1 MNETKKVYDPQKMN
15 FDKLLGEGITFVK
28 NQQFFKA
35 IPIFKELLNIN
46 PNNLKVINLLCES
59 LFEQNKTREAISLAQ
74 KGLEKSRNQLNRF
87 FINRFNK
94 QIGFGFQKNSDYDK
108 AIIHY
113 KLALVQNNFDVDI
126 SIELSKCYLK
136 LNKIKEAL
144 KVCEDAISYNTLKE
158 EEERSLS
165 ALKIT
170 IEEEY
175 QKSFPEEKYLASG
188 NRYFDERK
196 FQQALSEYEKAYHRA
211 PNNILILE
219 KLFLVNVELK
229 KNKEAI
235 EIGEKIISKDI
246 NFIKTFY
253 KGRGEFSMLS
263 NVYLNLYEIY
273 KNSWHF
279 IKRNQCESMYEYYQ
293 LILRGAYES
302 TFSYKK
308 GIEFFTAAYQ
318 KMPERYE
325 ALERLIVTLIF
336 DRDYKTALKYNAIAF
351 KIAKAEKDKQKLAR
365 YYELEA
371 LCYQNLAQR
380 NKETESLEIELKFTD
395 DIERKTYIYSR
406 LAEIYKSQ
414 EKAELYSKNLD
425 KYWELV
431 RNGANDFLDLQS
443 KLMEEQVEADKNS
456 DYNLSYNFFRK
467 GSLLYS
473 QKKPIEALA
482 ELKKAFWLLPHELK
496 IVEAYSRCLRESGF
510 YKEASNMAYEG
521 LEIACQIFDNK
532 YAESFFLSVACYWFY
547 DEANYDEARKFYE
560 LALRHNPYSFDHAYK
575 IALCYDKLG
584 YVFKAMDNYEKAYEM
599 KSSEKYVLDR
609 IYEILTTNNISESSK
624 KTYLEWLGKQNYKP
638 Q

>member
-1 MNETKKVYDPQKMN
+1 MNETKKIYDPQKMN

-46 PNNLKVINLLCES
+46 PNNLKVMNLLCES
-59 LFEQNKTREAISLAQ
+59 LYEQNKTREAISLAQ

-87 FINRFNK
+87 FINKFNK
-94 QIGFGFQKNSDYDK
+94 QIGLGFQKSSDYDK
-108 AIIHY
+108 AVIHY

-165 ALKIT
+165 DLKIT

-175 QKSFPEEKYLASG
+175 QQAFPEEKYLATG

-196 FQQALSEYEKAYHRA
+196 YQQALSEYEKAYHRA

-308 GIEFFTAAYQ
+308 AIEFFTAAYQ

-336 DRDYKTALKYNAIAF
+336 DRDYKTAIKYNAIAF
-351 KIAKAEKDKQKLAR
+351 KIAKAEKDKQKFAR

-380 NKETESLEIELKFTD
+380 NKEIESLEIELKFTD

-624 KTYLEWLGKQNYKP
+624 KTYLEWLGKQNYKH
-638 Q
+638 